1 MRVENKIFLCYN
13 KIEKSQKRK
22 ESRLEICRLKKC
34 ILFEYRHIIVMRSTK
49 IESLSEFGSFYRK
62 IELSEFVRNWHI
74 LGVRILSINE
84 LFCHVGNCWNLSKDV
99 NGIDTQYQLE
109 KCNRQKN
116 LGQNPHKNQP
126 KKPGQSHHSMTP
138 TTPTALPLLFRWL
151 CWLGTCIATLGNGM
165 VK

>member
-1 MRVENKIFLCYN
+1 MRG
-13 KIEKSQKRK
+13 
-22 ESRLEICRLKKC
+22 
-34 ILFEYRHIIVMRSTK
+34 TK

-109 KCNRQKN
+109 KCNRKN
-116 LGQNPHKNQP
+116 PVGNLHEER
-126 KKPGQSHHSMTP
+126 KKTWTLHTPMTP
-138 TTPTALPLLFRWL
+138 TLPLLGLPMR
-151 CWLGTCIATLGNGM
+151 TSRPHDTLGSVALLRTYVGDSWEWHGK
-165 VK
+165 VRVAHALKKVSIGI